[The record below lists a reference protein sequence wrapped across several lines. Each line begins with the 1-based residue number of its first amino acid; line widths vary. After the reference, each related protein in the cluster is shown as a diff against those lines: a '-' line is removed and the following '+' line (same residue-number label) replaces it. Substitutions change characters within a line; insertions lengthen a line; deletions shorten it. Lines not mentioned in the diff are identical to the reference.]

1 MNAKILGAL
10 LGFLAF
16 RYVGLVVG
24 FIVGFFIDKG
34 AASYKASHKS
44 GRVGEFEAAEQSA
57 ATLAECYKALG
68 VPFGACKSDVKK
80 AYHKKCKELHP
91 DLLQSKGLSDAA
103 LEAVAKELRTVVQA
117 YEYIIR
123 HGR

>member
-16 RYVGLVVG
+16 RYVGLIVG

-34 AASYKASHKS
+34 AASYKRGKAYN
-44 GRVGEFEAAEQSA
+44 EFDATEQTA
-57 ATLAECYKALG
+57 LTLAECYKILG
-68 VPFGACKSDVKK
+68 VHYGACKSDVKK

-103 LEAVAKELRTVVQA
+103 LDAVAKELRKVVQA

>member
-24 FIVGFFIDKG
+24 FVVGFFIDKG
-34 AASYKASHKS
+34 AASYKASHKD
-44 GRVGEFEAAEQSA
+44 GRVGESDTVGQSA
-57 ATLAECYKALG
+57 NDLAECYKILG
-68 VPFGACKSDVKK
+68 VPYGACKSDVKK

-103 LEAVAKELRTVVQA
+103 LDAVAKELRTVVQA

-123 HGR
+123 RGR

>member
-16 RYVGLVVG
+16 RYVGLIVG

-34 AASYKASHKS
+34 SASYKNRRNCCEFDAS
-44 GRVGEFEAAEQSA
+44 EQNA
-57 ATLAECYKALG
+57 LTLVECYKTLG
-68 VPFGACKSDVKK
+68 VPYGACKSDVKK

-103 LEAVAKELRTVVQA
+103 LDAVAKELRKVVQA

>member
-16 RYVGLVVG
+16 RYVGLIVG
-24 FIVGFFIDKG
+24 FIVGVFIDKG
-34 AASYKASHKS
+34 AASYKKGKASN
-44 GRVGEFEAAEQSA
+44 EFDATEQTA
-57 ATLAECYKALG
+57 PTLAECYKTLG
-68 VPFGACKSDVKK
+68 VPYGACKSDVKK

-91 DLLQSKGLSDAA
+91 DLLQSKGISDAA
-103 LEAVAKELRTVVQA
+103 LDAVAKELRKVVQA